1 MRVPARAT
9 ALAVALA
16 LMAGCSGGSTEFTG
30 KARND
35 KLSVVSPLEVHSLDP
50 ATSDGL
56 FTRLEV
62 AETLV
67 ATDTAGALTPGL
79 ATAWKASADRLTW
92 EFTLRRRAVFHD
104 GTPVD
109 AAAVVAS
116 LARSRDVAGT
126 PLAVAPITAISTADG
141 SVRITLSS
149 PYAALPAVVADTS
162 AQVLA
167 ASSYAADGHVHKV
180 VGSGPYRVVEVQQP
194 TRVTLAAHEK
204 WDGAAPAIRSVSYQA
219 VGRAESRSL
228 MAQSGQ
234 SDVTF
239 GIDPTALQ
247 GLAKVKGLT
256 TYSVTLPRTIV
267 LKANAAHPALS
278 DVRVRRAISIALDRE
293 SMAAAV
299 MRDRK
304 LAADQLLPPS
314 LPQWHRADVPRLT
327 RDVGRARALLV
338 EAGWSA
344 GSDGVLRRDGKRFAL
359 RLRTF
364 PDRAELPPLATAI
377 QAALAEIGIKVE
389 VAVGNS
395 SEIPAAHRDGSL
407 ELALFARNFALVPD
421 PLVTLIGDLAPGGA
435 DWGVLG
441 WHDDR
446 VTAALADLA
455 DGAEPA
461 AAVRARTT
469 VTEVL
474 QNQLPLIPVVWYRQ
488 SAVVSDALTGMQ
500 LDQYERSWRLSR
512 LTWAR

>member
-1 MRVPARAT
+1 MRMPARA
-9 ALAVALA
+9 AAPVVALV
-16 LMAGCSGGSTEFTG
+16 LVAGCSGGSTEFAG
-30 KARND
+30 KAHGAT
-35 KLSVVSPLEVHSLDP
+35 LSVVGPLEVHSLDP
-50 ATSDGL
+50 ATSNGL

-67 ATDTAGALTPGL
+67 ATDTTGALTPGL
-79 ATAWKASADRLTW
+79 ATAWTSSADQLTW
-92 EFTLRRRAVFHD
+92 EFTLRRGAVFHD

-116 LARSRDVAGT
+116 LTRARGVDGT
-126 PLAVAPITAISTADG
+126 PLATAPIAAISAADG

-162 AQVLA
+162 TQVLA
-167 ASSYAADGHVHKV
+167 VSSYAADGHVHKV

-194 TRVTLAAHEK
+194 TGVALAAHEK
-204 WDGAAPAIRSVSYQA
+204 WDGAAPAVRSVSYQA
-219 VGRAESRSL
+219 VGRTESRSL

-247 GLAKVKGLT
+247 GLAKVEGLT
-256 TYSVTLPRTIV
+256 AHSVTLPRTIV
-267 LKANAAHPALS
+267 LKVNAAHPALG
-278 DVRVRRAISIALDRE
+278 DVRVRRAISLALDRE

-299 MRDRK
+299 MRDRE

-314 LPQWHRADVPRLT
+314 LPQWHRADVPRLV

-344 GSDGVLRRDGKRFAL
+344 GSDGVLRRHGNRFAL

-435 DWGVLG
+435 DWGIMG
-441 WHDDR
+441 WRDDR
-446 VTAALADLA
+446 VTAALSDLA
-455 DGAEPA
+455 DGAQPA
-461 AAVRARTT
+461 AAVQARAT

-474 QNQLPLIPVVWYRQ
+474 QDQLPLIPVVWYRQ

-500 LDQYERSWRLSR
+500 LDQYERSWGLSR
-512 LTWAR
+512 LRWTR